1 MYEEVIH
8 TTQIRDNGVIQEYGN
23 KRGKIEY
30 LNREIEAIEKLL
42 KYKEAYK
49 LTLKDIE
56 SVKEN
61 LEMYYKMLKEVK

>member
-30 LNREIEAIEKLL
+30 LNRKIEAIEKLL